1 MTEVLKEWWHHTY
14 HTLCNFNWS
23 CLITSEL
30 KSYVSM
36 IVSLELWKGN
46 VVFLERCVHKNSKR
60 WTHSSV
66 SHHYEL
72 INGAFRYNNVFF
84 HSSELILDLNGSV
97 KIMKINLNR
106 WFVRAE
112 RVRNKPL
119 NEKHWR
125 ACGSDSLVCDLSP
138 CRCAALLPSPSW
150 GAWAWRWSCGRAL
163 GVTTSFPSS
172 GILCATWLPRDP
184 RRSTWAEPP
193 ASSWSSPRTRAW
205 RKTQSSWET
214 GDTDG
219 RSRETGVWPARVGI
233 FEEFKSFN
241 DIQRFVGGT
250 FNSKIFQ
257 SRNVYSALFTWVMC
271 VK

>member
-1 MTEVLKEWWHHTY
+1 MTEVLKEWWHHSY
-14 HTLCNFNWS
+14 HTLCNFSWS

-30 KSYVSM
+30 KSRYDNFGNCCFPQKKKKNVSTKTL
-36 IVSLELWKGN
+36 S
-46 VVFLERCVHKNSKR
+46 C
-60 WTHSSV
+60 V
-66 SHHYEL
+66 SHQYEL
-72 INGAFRYNNVFF
+72 INGAFRFNNVFF

-112 RVRNKPL
+112 RVRNKPPL

-125 ACGSDSLVCDLSP
+125 ACGSDSPACDLSP

-163 GVTTSFPSS
+163 GVMTSFPSS

-219 RSRETGVWPARVGI
+219 RSRETGV
-233 FEEFKSFN
+233 
-241 DIQRFVGGT
+241 
-250 FNSKIFQ
+250 
-257 SRNVYSALFTWVMC
+257 
-271 VK
+271 